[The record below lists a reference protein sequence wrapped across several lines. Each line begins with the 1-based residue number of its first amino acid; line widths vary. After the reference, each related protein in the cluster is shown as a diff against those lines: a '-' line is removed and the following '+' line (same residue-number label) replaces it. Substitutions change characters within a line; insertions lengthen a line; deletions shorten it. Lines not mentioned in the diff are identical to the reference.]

1 MKLFLDD
8 VREPAPLGFIGY
20 TVVKTYEEAIELL
33 KTGKVEKAS
42 LDHDLGTEK
51 TGYDVICWMEENNVW
66 PRNGVIVHSQN
77 PVGKQKMEVV
87 VKKHYGRIF
96 V

>member
-1 MKLFLDD
+1 
-8 VREPAPLGFIGY
+8 LGFIGY

-96 V
+96 R